1 MTKQG
6 RDRFCGECKTLV
18 HDLSAMGRREA
29 ETFLANQVGKQ
40 ICIKYAYDHLGNV
53 RFAQSPAAV
62 ASMIPASML
71 LPSIRA
77 IAAAAAL
84 AGTAYATQQ
93 ERTSVTVESVYSP
106 ATVATEGSQTSPVA
120 TELDGPHGIFSISF
134 GSELMGA
141 YVGNESGWGRQ
152 RQGPNPVVI
161 GTPNV
166 DKSSIAPAILRRH
179 LYRLGVERFL
189 LANPKLH
196 GSMTVTF
203 TIKADGSAGNTRV
216 MGIQK
221 GIADYVVDAINRY
234 QFPKLRG
241 KDTNVSVVIEIN
253 PHK

>member
-18 HDLSAMGRREA
+18 HDLSAMGRREG
-29 ETFLANQVGKQ
+29 EMFLADRGGKQ
-40 ICIKYAYDHLGNV
+40 VCIKYAYDHLGNV
-53 RFAQSPAAV
+53 RFAQSPAA
-62 ASMIPASML
+62 ASVIPASML
-71 LPSIRA
+71 LPSVRA
-77 IAAAAAL
+77 IATAAVL
-84 AGTAYATQQ
+84 VGTIYATQQ
-93 ERTSVTVESVYSP
+93 ERPLVIVESVYSP
-106 ATVATEGSQTSPVA
+106 ASVATERLHTLPVGTQLYNSNSTLGS
-120 TELDGPHGIFSISF
+120 GR
-134 GSELMGA
+134 MGA
-141 YVGNESGWGRQ
+141 YVGNESGRGRK
-152 RQGPNPVVI
+152 RQGPSPVVV

-166 DKSSIAPAILRRH
+166 DKRTIAPAILRRH

-253 PHK
+253 PQK

>member
-18 HDLSAMGRREA
+18 HDLSAMARGEA
-29 ETFLANQVGKQ
+29 ETFLADRVGKQ

-106 ATVATEGSQTSPVA
+106 ASVATERLHTLPVG
-120 TELDGPHGIFSISF
+120 TELYTPNSTL
-134 GSELMGA
+134 GSGLMGA
-141 YVGNESGWGRQ
+141 YVGNESGWGRKRK
-152 RQGPNPVVI
+152 RQGPSPVVV

-166 DKSSIAPAILRRH
+166 DKRTIAPAVLRRH

-203 TIKADGSAGNTRV
+203 TIKADGTAGNTRV

-221 GIADYVVDAINRY
+221 GITDYVVDAINRY

-253 PHK
+253 PQK